1 VTQRSDSNEGLVKVV
16 FDVPEKD
23 GSILKTESLWAE
35 PVGEDRY
42 RLRNVPVLVFG
53 FSEQDVIT
61 ATDNNGKLVV
71 TGVATRGGHST
82 YRLVL
87 PEDTIE
93 EKFLQDFDSRNSA
106 ALTDAPHDTTSP
118 LMCRLMLTS
127 MRCTKLLKRESE
139 RLHRSS
145 RRVTVD
151 TCNPNPICTECQLA
165 RAGLIATLRLLFARQ
180 ANGERRLGL
189 RRADPAIT

>member
-1 VTQRSDSNEGLVKVV
+1 MTQRSDSNEGLVKVV

-93 EKFLQDFDSRNSA
+93 EKFLQDWVRLKELGCTYGRATRHYVAIDVPPHA
-106 ALTDAPHDTTSP
+106 DIYAVYEAL
-118 LMCRLMLTS
+118 
-127 MRCTKLLKRESE
+127 EE
-139 RLHRSS
+139 
-145 RRVTVD
+145 
-151 TCNPNPICTECQLA
+151 
-165 RAGLIATLRLLFARQ
+165 
-180 ANGERRLGL
+180 GER
-189 RRADPAIT
+189 ASA